1 MFPTLTRLMSK
12 IGKKPVKI
20 PDGVDVSQIGQTLRV
35 VGPLG
40 ELSRVTPPS
49 VTIFRQDNMLRV
61 IPLFKTPFHGTVRA
75 YLQQMMIGVTL
86 GWMKEL
92 EIHGIG
98 YRTAYDAAKHQLTFK
113 LGFAHDVVFPVPP
126 AVKVQ
131 VSSPTFITLSGNDK
145 LAVTL
150 TAAKIRMLRKPE
162 PYKGKGIRY
171 FGETIRLLPGK
182 KK

>member
-1 MFPTLTRLMSK
+1 MFPTLARLMSK
-12 IGKKPVKI
+12 IGRKPVKI
-20 PDGVDVSQIGQTLRV
+20 PDGVSVTQVGPVLKV
-35 VGPLG
+35 AGPLG
-40 ELSRVTPPS
+40 ELTRQVPPS
-49 VTIFRQDNMLRV
+49 VALFRHENTLRV
-61 IPLFKTPFHGTVRA
+61 IPYFKTPFHGTMRA

-92 EIHGIG
+92 EIQGIG
-98 YRTAYDAAKHQLTFK
+98 YRAAYDAAKHQLTFK
-113 LGFAHDVVFPVPP
+113 LGFAHDVVFPVP
-126 AVKVQ
+126 AGVKVQ
-131 VSSPTFITLSGNDK
+131 VPSPTFISLSGTDK